1 MFCKG
6 KEGDDYGIR
15 VMFLETDES
24 KIDINKAIVLSGLD
38 SSL

>member
-6 KEGDDYGIR
+6 KEGDDYDIR
-15 VMFLETDES
+15 VMFHETDES

-38 SSL
+38 SS